1 MANGTWRSGRARSG
15 GRVSLLLAGIVS
27 VLLLIAGK
35 VHFLPVDRA
44 RTALTDRAGTVF
56 QAVNAPVL
64 AVTRWFSGIG
74 HFFSVYSEN
83 QALREENAR
92 LTQWRGA
99 ALALQNRVNHYRL
112 LLKMV
117 PDVRYSAVTAQ
128 VIARSS
134 QPFLETIVL
143 NAGKA
148 NGINP
153 GEAVIDARG
162 MLGRIYVA
170 GDHTAWVV
178 LLTDLN
184 SRIPVEIRPG
194 NIPAILAGNNTDQ
207 PVLDAIPQNAKLRDG
222 ADIVTSGDG
231 GLLPAGLPIGIL
243 RFDGKQ
249 MKVALYSD
257 PLTAV
262 DVRILDYRAPIEQM
276 PKPADSD
283 LPAPPKLSPPP
294 PPTSPLQPSAQA
306 VAQPS
311 ASAARAPAANP
322 AIALVRKSPM
332 ATRQPPPSDLNTGS
346 RAPAAPSDPEQYPAP
361 AEESPDNQDNQ

>member
-1 MANGTWRSGRARSG
+1 MTNGTWRTGRARSG
-15 GRVSLLLAGIVS
+15 GRVPLLLAGIIS

-44 RTALTDRAGTVF
+44 RTALTDRAGTFF
-56 QAVNAPVL
+56 QAANAPIL
-64 AVTRWFSGIG
+64 AATRWLTGIG
-74 HFFSVYSEN
+74 HIFSVYSEN
-83 QALREENAR
+83 QRLREENTR
-92 LTQWRGA
+92 LAQWRGA
-99 ALALQNRVNHYRL
+99 ALALQNRVDHYRL
-112 LLKMV
+112 LLKAA

-148 NGINP
+148 SGINP

-162 MLGRIYVA
+162 MLGRIYVS
-170 GDHTAWVV
+170 GEHTAWVI

-194 NIPAILAGNNTDQ
+194 NIPAILTGNNTDQ
-207 PVLDAIPQNAKLRDG
+207 PVLDAMPQNAKLRDG

-231 GLLPAGLPIGIL
+231 GLLPAGLPVGLL

-249 MKVALYSD
+249 TKVALYSD
-257 PLTAV
+257 PMAAV

-276 PKPADSD
+276 PKPADAD
-283 LPAPPKLSPPP
+283 LPAPASLSPPLP
-294 PPTSPLQPSAQA
+294 PPPQPSEAT

-311 ASAARAPAANP
+311 DPATLSLTTNP
-322 AIALVRKSPM
+322 ATALVRKSRTP
-332 ATRQPPPSDLNTGS
+332 TRQRSADPDTRPRVPIATHGPGQDS
-346 RAPAAPSDPEQYPAP
+346 APAAEL
-361 AEESPDNQDNQ
+361 PDDQDNQ